1 MADGEKID
9 KVLKAAL
16 KALPDKPGVY
26 QFLGKSGK
34 VIYVGKAKSLKKRV
48 TSYFTKD
55 RYENHKT
62 AVLVRKIED
71 LRYVVVETEMDAL
84 FLENNLIKKYQPRYN
99 VQLKDDK
106 SFPWIRITNERFPR
120 VYGMRNP
127 VRDGSQYFGPYASVK
142 AMNTMLELI
151 QKLYPLRTCNLK
163 LTQENIEKGKF
174 KICLEFHIGNC
185 KGPCEGLQTEDDYN
199 ESIDNVK
206 NILKGNIREVT
217 THFEAKMKELAANY
231 EFEKAQTVKDKLDR
245 LVKFQAKT
253 TIVNPSINNI
263 DVYGIVS
270 DDSYAYVNFMKM
282 ANGSVIQSQTI
293 EMKKALDES
302 DAELL
307 TIAIN
312 DIRQRYY
319 SDAKEIIVP
328 VEPED
333 LEIEDV
339 KFHIPQRGDKKSLL
353 DLSIRNARYY
363 KRDKEKQIQFV
374 DPDRHTNRIMEQ
386 MQKDL
391 RMTEKPTHIECFDN
405 SNIQGAYPVAA
416 MVVFKDGKP
425 AKSEYRHF
433 NIKTVEGPND
443 FASME
448 EVVYRRYKRL
458 LDEKEPLPQ
467 LIVIDGGKGQLSS
480 AVSSLEKLGL
490 RGKITIIGI
499 AKKLEEIFFPNDSIP
514 LYIDKKSETLKVIQ
528 HARNEA
534 HRFGITHHRKRRAKG
549 TVKTELTNI
558 KGISDASA
566 KKLLSTFKSV
576 KRVKEASLEE
586 LAAVVGNAK
595 ATLVINYFKE
605 QKA

>member
-1 MADGEKID
+1 MRDDENID
-9 KVLKAAL
+9 EAL
-16 KALPDKPGVY
+16 KTALKVLPDKPGVY
-26 QFLGKSGK
+26 QFLGKTSK
-34 VIYVGKAKSLKKRV
+34 IIYVGKAKSLKKRV

-55 RYENHKT
+55 RYENQKT
-62 AVLVRKIED
+62 AVLVSKIVD

-106 SFPWIRITNERFPR
+106 SFPWIRLTNERFPR

-163 LTQENIEKGKF
+163 LSEENIEKGKF
-174 KICLEFHIGNC
+174 KICLEYHIGNC
-185 KGPCEGLQTEDDYN
+185 KGPCEGLQTEEDYN
-199 ESIDNVK
+199 ESIENVK

-217 THFEAKMKELAANY
+217 GHFEKIMKEMAANY
-231 EFEKAQTVKDKLDR
+231 EFEKAQVVKDKLDR

-270 DDSYAYVNFMKM
+270 DDSYAYVNFMKV
-282 ANGSVIQSQTI
+282 ANGSVIQSQTV

-307 TIAIN
+307 AIAIG

-328 VEPED
+328 IEPE
-333 LEIEDV
+333 LELEDV
-339 KFHIPQRGDKKSLL
+339 KFHIAQRGDKKSLL
-353 DLSIRNARYY
+353 DLSIRNAMYY

-391 RMTEKPTHIECFDN
+391 RMNEKPTHIECFDN
-405 SNIQGAYPVAA
+405 SNIQGAFPVAA

-433 NIKTVEGPND
+433 NIKTVEGPDD

-458 LDEKEPLPQ
+458 LDEKAPLPQ

-480 AVSSLEKLGL
+480 AVKSLDKLGL

-499 AKKLEEIFFPNDSIP
+499 AKKLEEIFFPGDSIP

-528 HARNEA
+528 NARNEA

-558 KGISDASA
+558 KGISDTSA

-576 KRVKEASLEE
+576 KKVREASLDEI
-586 LAAVVGNAK
+586 AAVVGNAK
-595 ATLVINYFKE
+595 AQLVMEYFKE
-605 QKA
+605 AKA

>member
-1 MADGEKID
+1 MGDGETID
-9 KVLKAAL
+9 KKLKTAL
-16 KALPDKPGVY
+16 KVLPDKPGVY
-26 QFLGKSGK
+26 QFLSKEGK

-62 AVLVRKIED
+62 AVLVRRIVD
-71 LRYVVVETEMDAL
+71 LRYVVVETEMDAM

-106 SFPWIRITNERFPR
+106 SFPWIRIKKERFPR

-127 VRDGSQYFGPYASVK
+127 VKDGSQYFGPYASVK

-163 LTQENIEKGKF
+163 LNKENIEKGKF
-174 KICLEFHIGNC
+174 KVCLEYHLGNC
-185 KGPCEGLQTEDDYN
+185 KGPCEGFQTEEDYD
-199 ESIDNVK
+199 ESIEHVRS
-206 NILKGNIREVT
+206 ILKGNIKEVT
-217 THFEAKMKELAANY
+217 GHFEKLMKDLAANY
-231 EFEKAQTVKDKLDR
+231 EFEKAQNVKDKLER

-263 DVYGIVS
+263 DVYGIIS

-282 ANGSVIQSQTI
+282 ANGSVIQSQTL

-302 DAELL
+302 DAQLL
-307 TIAIN
+307 AIAIN

-319 SDAKEIIVP
+319 SDAREIIVP

-333 LEIEDV
+333 LELEDV

-386 MQKDL
+386 MRKDL
-391 RMTEKPTHIECFDN
+391 RMEEKPVHIECFDN
-405 SNIQGAYPVAA
+405 SNIQGAYPVSA
-416 MVVFKDGKP
+416 MVVFKNGKP

-458 LDEKEPLPQ
+458 LDEGSPLPQ
-467 LIVIDGGKGQLSS
+467 LIIIDGGKGQLSS

-499 AKKLEEIFFPNDSIP
+499 AKKLEEIFFPGDSIP

-534 HRFGITHHRKRRAKG
+534 HRFGITHHRKKRSKA

-558 KGISDASA
+558 KGISDITA
-566 KKLLSTFKSV
+566 KKLLSKFKSV
-576 KRVKEASLEE
+576 KKIKEVPVEEIAEVVGQAKALLVKE
-586 LAAVVGNAK
+586 
-595 ATLVINYFKE
+595 YFK
-605 QKA
+605 AN

>member
-1 MADGEKID
+1 MGEGEKIEKKLKTAL
-9 KVLKAAL
+9 KVL
-16 KALPDKPGVY
+16 PNKPGVY
-26 QFLGKSGK
+26 QFLGKGGK
-34 VIYVGKAKSLKKRV
+34 VIYVGKAKNLKKRV

-62 AVLVRKIED
+62 AVLVRRIED

-127 VRDGSQYFGPYASVK
+127 VKDGSQYFGPYASVK

-163 LTQENIEKGKF
+163 LSQESIEKGKF
-174 KICLEFHIGNC
+174 KICLEYHLGNC
-185 KGPCEGLQTEDDYN
+185 KGPCEGFQTEDDYN
-199 ESIDNVK
+199 ESIDHVK

-217 THFEAKMKELAANY
+217 GHFEKLMKDLATGY
-231 EFEKAQTVKDKLDR
+231 EFEKAQAVKDKLDR

-263 DVYGIVS
+263 DVYGIIS

-282 ANGSVIQSQTI
+282 ANGSVIQSQTL
-293 EMKKALDES
+293 EMKKALEET

-307 TIAIN
+307 AIAIN

-328 VEPED
+328 VKPED
-333 LEIEDV
+333 LDLEEV
-339 KFHIPQRGDKKSLL
+339 RFHIPQRGDKKSLL
-353 DLSIRNARYY
+353 DLSIRNALYY

-386 MQKDL
+386 MRKDL
-391 RMTEKPTHIECFDN
+391 RMAEKPIHIECFDN
-405 SNIQGAYPVAA
+405 SNIQGAYPVSA
-416 MVVFKDGKP
+416 MVVFKNGKP

-458 LDEKEPLPQ
+458 LDEGSPLPQ
-467 LIVIDGGKGQLSS
+467 LIIIDGGKGQLSS
-480 AVSSLEKLGL
+480 AVKSLEKLGL

-499 AKKLEEIFFPNDSIP
+499 AKKLEEIFFPGDSIP
-514 LYIDKKSETLKVIQ
+514 LYIDKKSESLKVIQ

-534 HRFGITHHRKRRAKG
+534 HRFGINHHRKKRAKA

-558 KGISDASA
+558 KGISEVSA
-566 KKLLSTFKSV
+566 KKLLSKFKSV
-576 KRVKEASLEE
+576 KKIKEAPAKEIAE
-586 LAAVVGNAK
+586 VVGQAK
-595 ATLVINYFKE
+595 ARLVMDYFQTNK
-605 QKA
+605 